1 MFHTNVHLEDA
12 ISIN

>member
-1 MFHTNVHLEDA
+1 MLGYDA

>member
-1 MFHTNVHLEDA
+1 MFLTNVHLEDA